1 MRSMMSSRTPR
12 NKPRALAALGALAAV
27 LACGVSVSP
36 SASAAGIY
44 PTCNTTKAVSISSGH
59 SVTVPAY
66 NSGSGKT
73 LTCNLVFDRGTQN
86 PAVTALQ
93 RSLKHCESY
102 GYLTIDGYYGLETMT
117 AVELLQEDY
126 GLGADGVY
134 GPNTR
139 DSMKHYSSTLG
150 CARL

>member
-1 MRSMMSSRTPR
+1 MFFRTSS
-12 NKPRALAALGALAAV
+12 NKPRALAALSTLAAV
-27 LACGVSVSP
+27 LACGVAVSP
-36 SASAAGIY
+36 SATAVGIY
-44 PTCNTTKAVSISSGH
+44 PTCNTTKAVSITSGH

-66 NSGSGKT
+66 GSSKN
-73 LTCNLVFDRGTQN
+73 LTCKLVLDQDSEN

-93 RSLKHCESY
+93 RSLKKCE
-102 GYLTIDGYYGLETMT
+102 GYAYLGIDGYYGPQTFL
-117 AVELLQEDY
+117 AVDALQGSY
-126 GLGADGVY
+126 GLSQDGIY

>member
-1 MRSMMSSRTPR
+1 MMSFRTSS

-27 LACGVSVSP
+27 LTCGVAVSP
-36 SASAAGIY
+36 SSSAAAIY
-44 PTCNTTKAVSISSGH
+44 PTCNTTKAVSIASGH

-66 NSGSGKT
+66 GDSKN
-73 LTCNLVFDRGTQN
+73 LTCKLVLDPGREN
-86 PAVTALQ
+86 PAVKALQ
-93 RSLKHCESY
+93 RSLKKCEGYAYLAIDGSY
-102 GYLTIDGYYGLETMT
+102 GPQTLLAVDALQGSYGLS
-117 AVELLQEDY
+117 Q
-126 GLGADGVY
+126 DGIY